1 MQKYDAETAV
11 AKLTELRQLS
21 VENGLVLPDGEVT
34 NQKDAD
40 FLSLLQ
46 HDLCHGS
53 NDQVTGELVYLI
65 SLWHHRRNLIEGST
79 DKDQFHKLIQEC
91 AELSDN
97 MCKKRDIRD
106 DIGDIMV
113 VLINIM
119 TRNKLSMSECLETAL
134 RDIAPRKGKMIDGIF
149 VKEKDLLAMAEQ
161 ESQAAV

>member
-1 MQKYDAETAV
+1 MSKYDAETAV
-11 AKLTELRQLS
+11 AKLAELRQLS

-34 NQKDAD
+34 DQKDVD
-40 FLSLLQ
+40 FLSLIQ

-65 SLWHHRRNLIEGST
+65 SLWHHRRNLIDGST

-119 TRNKLSMSECLETAL
+119 TRNKVSMSECLETAL

-149 VKEKDLLAMAEQ
+149 VKEKDLLAMAQ
-161 ESQAAV
+161 EANGLQA

>member
-1 MQKYDAETAV
+1 MPKYDAETAI
-11 AKLTELRQLS
+11 AKLAELKQLAI
-21 VENGLVLPDGEVT
+21 ENGLIVADGLGE
-34 NQKDAD
+34 KEEDKE
-40 FLSLLQ
+40 FLELIQ
-46 HDLCHGS
+46 QDLCHGS

-119 TRNKLSMSECLETAL
+119 ARNKLTMSECLETAL

-149 VKEKDLLAMAEQ
+149 VKEKDLLAMAQ
-161 ESQAAV
+161 EVNGLQA

>member
-1 MQKYDAETAV
+1 MHVDGNVE
-11 AKLTELRQLS
+11 AKLEELRQLAIT
-21 VENGLVLPDGEVT
+21 NGLIVEEHLPEAEEDKE
-34 NQKDAD
+34 
-40 FLSLLQ
+40 FLELLRNK
-46 HDLCHGS
+46 LCHGS
-53 NDQVTGELVYLI
+53 NDLIVGELVYLI
-65 SLWHHRRNLIEGST
+65 SLWHHRRNLIDGST

-91 AELSDN
+91 AEMSDN

-106 DIGDIMV
+106 DVGDVMV

-119 TRNKLSMSECLETAL
+119 TRNKITMAECLETAL

>member
-1 MQKYDAETAV
+1 MYKYDAETAI
-11 AKLTELRQLS
+11 AKLAELKQLAI
-21 VENGLVLPDGEVT
+21 ENGLIVADGQQEAPE
-34 NQKDAD
+34 DAA
-40 FLSLLQ
+40 FLKLIQ
-46 HDLCHGS
+46 EDLCHGS

-119 TRNKLSMSECLETAL
+119 ARNKLTMSECLETAL

-149 VKEKDLLAMAEQ
+149 VKEKDLLAMAQ
-161 ESQAAV
+161 EANGLQA

>member
-1 MQKYDAETAV
+1 MQKYDAGTAI
-11 AKLTELRQLS
+11 AKLAELKQLAI
-21 VENGLVLPDGEVT
+21 ENGLVLPDGTVT
-34 NQKDAD
+34 DHKDAD
-40 FLSLLQ
+40 FLNLLQ
-46 HDLCHGS
+46 LDLCHGS

-119 TRNKLSMSECLETAL
+119 ARNKLSMSECLETAL

-149 VKEKDLLAMAEQ
+149 VKEKDLLAMAQ
-161 ESQAAV
+161 EANGLQA

>member
-1 MQKYDAETAV
+1 MSKYDAETAV
-11 AKLTELRQLS
+11 AKLAELRQLS

-34 NQKDAD
+34 DQKDAD
-40 FLSLLQ
+40 FLSLIQ

-65 SLWHHRRNLIEGST
+65 SLWHHRRNLIDGST

-119 TRNKLSMSECLETAL
+119 TRNKVSMSECLETAL